1 MKPLDYIL
9 IALVAVCFVG
19 AVVLMIR
26 AKKKGRGCCSSG
38 GCCGNCATCRDAC
51 AGKKREEE
59 T

>member
-9 IALVAVCFVG
+9 VAIVAICFAV

-38 GCCGNCATCRDAC
+38 GCCGNCAACRDVC
-51 AGKKREEE
+51 AGKKEEDQ
-59 T
+59 